1 MVGFMKRAGI
11 ISLFIAFGSMSV
23 NAGDAKSDKTPAAP
37 KSGFRADFLWQL
49 DDVQKKITDLA
60 DAVPME
66 KYSWR
71 PAEGVRSISEVY
83 MHIAGGNYFL
93 LTFMGVKA
101 PMKMD
106 PGMEKTVTDKAE
118 IAEKLKASFAHL
130 RKAVIETP
138 DKDLEKMTEMFGSTV
153 TYRNVLFTVMS
164 HLHEHLGQSI
174 AYART
179 NGVVPPWTAAEQ
191 AAAAKKDSK

>member
-23 NAGDAKSDKTPAAP
+23 NAGDSKSDKTPAAP